1 MMNQTF
7 SDRLKKLC
15 NDYYNDY
22 METPPCPV
30 SSYER
35 MNSLLHGTRKPT
47 VEELVKISEAYDVK
61 KMADSLKF
69 LRDEV
74 VSLVEEMLRLAERRL
89 GRKGQQGG
97 GRG

>member
-47 VEELVKISEAYDVK
+47 VEELVKISEAYDVSINYLLNGDEMFPSLHRLK
-61 KMADSLKF
+61 KAEAKRILSQIESLKP
-69 LRDEV
+69 EP
-74 VSLVEEMLRLAERRL
+74 EE
-89 GRKGQQGG
+89 
-97 GRG
+97 